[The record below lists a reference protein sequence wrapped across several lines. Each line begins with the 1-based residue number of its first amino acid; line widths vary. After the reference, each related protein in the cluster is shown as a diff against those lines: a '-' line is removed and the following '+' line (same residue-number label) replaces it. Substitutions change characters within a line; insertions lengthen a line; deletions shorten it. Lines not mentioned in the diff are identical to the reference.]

1 MERKCSNCGAIIQYG
16 NTVCLDC
23 GEIVPE
29 VEELEEHDVIK
40 EGTIALVSAVVACIF
55 FMVLSIALLSY

>member
-1 MERKCSNCGAIIQYG
+1 M
-16 NTVCLDC
+16 CLDC

-29 VEELEEHDVIK
+29 VEELEKHDVIK
-40 EGTIALVSAVVACIF
+40 EGAIALVSAVAACIF